1 MKRIP
6 YLGALLV
13 AAGLFSFSLG
23 VRAQD
28 NVPVG
33 AAVQN
38 DTVVITGNG
47 ALTPVNNPTN
57 GGYLSLTW
65 NPGGTKLAYIFMDA
79 EYTTH
84 IAVTDANASEPIVLD
99 TGALE
104 AGFPV
109 SWTPDGQVLYVGAG
123 DFTDTSKPY
132 SSEFKRIAPE
142 AGAVAETIGT
152 FEMGTGCGG
161 GSPFPGDWAYWE
173 ESGFGGNALVLQ
185 WTDYGI
191 LHSSNCGG
199 SGLKLFAPQG
209 GEDTPLVGD
218 NYLEPVEGE
227 PQFAVGRAVLA
238 GDGKTLAAV
247 RSTYNADG
255 PVTSLVL
262 IDLST
267 RELTDVPTSLPPEQL
282 AWLADG
288 TLFYSTRTVTGNWL
302 EGMTEEGKQKVAEV
316 LGSADFEI
324 PAYEVSIH
332 HLNPATG
339 DDSELYSADAY
350 VIGRMQVTP
359 DGQSLIFSQVANL
372 DQWLN
377 RIADGT
383 LDVMADS
390 DGSAQR
396 ALVPVTLYR
405 LPFAGGEATV
415 VGENLAQFR
424 LKP

>member
-6 YLGALLV
+6 YLAAVFVAL
-13 AAGLFSFSLG
+13 GLFGFGLS
-23 VRAQD
+23 VHAQD
-28 NVPVG
+28 AVPAG
-33 AAVQN
+33 AAVQ
-38 DTVVITGNG
+38 DKTVVITGGG
-47 ALTPVNNPTN
+47 ALLPVNNPPN
-57 GGYLSLTW
+57 GGFLSLAW
-65 NPGGTKLAYIFMDA
+65 NPGGTKLAYILYKEDF
-79 EYTTH
+79 TTS
-84 IAVTDANASEPIVLD
+84 IAVTDANASEAIVLD

-109 SWTPDGQVLYVGAG
+109 SWTPDGQILYVGAG

-132 SSEFKRIAPE
+132 SSELKRIAPE
-142 AGAVAETIGT
+142 AGAVAESIGV

-173 ESGFGGNALVLQ
+173 ESGFGGNGLVLQ

-209 GEDTPLVGD
+209 GEDTPLMGD
-218 NYLEPVEGE
+218 NYLQTTPDQ
-227 PQFAVGRAVLA
+227 PQFAVGRSVLA

-247 RSTYNADG
+247 RSTYNAEG
-255 PVTSLVL
+255 PVTALVL

-267 RELTDVPTSLPPEQL
+267 RVLTDVTTSAQPEQL

-288 TLFYSTRTVTGNWL
+288 SLLYSTRTISSNIM
-302 EGMTEEGKQKVAEV
+302 EGVSEEGKQNFANIM
-316 LGSADFEI
+316 GSNEFDI
-324 PAYEVSIH
+324 PAYEVGIH

-339 DDSELYSADAY
+339 DDSELYSASAY
-350 VIGRMQVTP
+350 VIGRMQVTV
-359 DGQSLIFSQVANL
+359 DGQALIFSQIANMN
-372 DQWLN
+372 QWVSG
-377 RIADGT
+377 IADGT
-383 LDVMADS
+383 LDIMADN

-405 LPFAGGEATV
+405 LPFAGGEATAIA
-415 VGENLAQFR
+415 ENLAQFR

>member
-1 MKRIP
+1 MKRISRWATV
-6 YLGALLV
+6 ALL
-13 AAGLFSFSLG
+13 SLG
-23 VRAQD
+23 LVSAVQAQD
-28 NVPVG
+28 AVPAG

-38 DTVVITGNG
+38 DSLVITGG
-47 ALTPVNNPTN
+47 GTLLPVNSAANN
-57 GGYLSLTW
+57 GYLSLNW
-65 NPGGTKLAYIFMDA
+65 NPGGTKLAYLIFNEDF
-79 EYTTH
+79 TTG
-84 IAVTDANASEPIVLD
+84 IAVTDATGSESVVLD

-109 SWTPDGQVLYVGAG
+109 SWTPDGQVMFVSAG

-132 SSEFKRIAPE
+132 TSEIKRIAPE
-142 AGAVAETIGT
+142 AGAVAESIGT

-173 ESGFGGNALVLQ
+173 EAGFGGNDLILK

-218 NYLEPVEGE
+218 NYLEPIEGE

-247 RSTYNADG
+247 RSTYNAEG
-255 PVTSLVL
+255 PVTTLVL
-262 IDLST
+262 INLET
-267 RELTDVPTSLPPEQL
+267 RELTDVPTSAQPEQL
-282 AWLADG
+282 AMLADG
-288 TLFYSTRTVTGNWL
+288 SLLYSSRTITGNL
-302 EGMTEEGKQKVAEV
+302 MENISAEGKEKFASVM
-316 LGSADFEI
+316 GSADFDV
-324 PAYEVSIH
+324 PTYRVSIH

-339 DDSELYSADAY
+339 EDSELYSAEAY
-350 VIGRMQVTP
+350 VIGRMQITP
-359 DGQSLIFSQVANL
+359 DGQSLIFSQIANM
-372 DQWLN
+372 DQWVN
-377 RIADGT
+377 GIADGT
-383 LDVMADS
+383 LDILADN

-396 ALVPVTLYR
+396 ALVPVNLYL

-415 VGENLAQFR
+415 IGENLAQFR